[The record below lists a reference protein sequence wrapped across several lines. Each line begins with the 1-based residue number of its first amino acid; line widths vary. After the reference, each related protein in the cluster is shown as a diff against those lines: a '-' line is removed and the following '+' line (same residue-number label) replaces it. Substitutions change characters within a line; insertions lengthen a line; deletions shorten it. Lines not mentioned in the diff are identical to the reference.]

1 MALSAATPSPTYG
14 LGGATTGDFMG
25 TGEWA
30 ELKLSNIPGS
40 YTAYTFAN
48 QADVLTHARL
58 AGDAVGATKMDRPEW
73 VTLTN
78 NKDRTVADE
87 ANAGSSNVTAENT
100 FNSPDGLGFDKFGRL
115 WIQTDGNHTNT
126 GNFAGQGNNSMLAAD
141 PVSKEI
147 RRFLVGPKQCEVTG
161 LTFTPDSKT
170 LFINIQHPGEN
181 GAGGSTWPDGG
192 TNMPRSATVIIT
204 KNDGGVIGT

>member
-1 MALSAATPSPTYG
+1 
-14 LGGATTGDFMG
+14 
-25 TGEWA
+25 
-30 ELKLSNIPGS
+30 
-40 YTAYTFAN
+40 
-48 QADVLTHARL
+48 
-58 AGDAVGATKMDRPEW
+58 
-73 VTLTN
+73 
-78 NKDRTVADE
+78 
-87 ANAGSSNVTAENT
+87 VTADNT

-115 WIQTDGNHTNT
+115 WIQTDGNHTGL
-126 GNFAGQGNNSMLAAD
+126 GNYANQGNNSMLAAD

-161 LTFTPDSKT
+161 LAFTPDSKT

-181 GAGGSTWPDGG
+181 GSGGSTWPDGG